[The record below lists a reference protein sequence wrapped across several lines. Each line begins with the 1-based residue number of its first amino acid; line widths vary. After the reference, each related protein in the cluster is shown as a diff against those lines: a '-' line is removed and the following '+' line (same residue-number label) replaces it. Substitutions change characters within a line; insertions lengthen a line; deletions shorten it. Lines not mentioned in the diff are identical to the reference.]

1 MSMRV
6 VVSTQGSCLNG
17 LWHLRDPEPSP
28 RAHSSTVCI
37 SRTLQYHNIASL
49 RIPGMVGA
57 LEKAYLC
64 EDVK

>member
-17 LWHLRDPEPSP
+17 VWHLDPKPSP
-28 RAHSSTVCI
+28 RAYSFTICI

-49 RIPGMVGA
+49 RISGMVGA
-57 LEKAYLC
+57 LEKTYLC
-64 EDVK
+64 EDVG

>member
-1 MSMRV
+1 MRV
-6 VVSTQGSCLNG
+6 VVSTQGSCLDG
-17 LWHLRDPEPSP
+17 IWCLFDHKPSP
-28 RAHSSTVCI
+28 RAYSFTIRI

-57 LEKAYLC
+57 LEKTYFR